1 MYKNQAAAAFVYKK
15 FDEISRKMKC
25 TLNVLYKSTAKAL
38 KIYRQDRSKAKKDIN
53 KNSGGKF
60 TINKR
65 QQNAP
70 KH

>member
-38 KIYRQDRSKAKKDIN
+38 TKIKDL
-53 KNSGGKF
+53 
-60 TINKR
+60 
-65 QQNAP
+65 
-70 KH
+70 